1 MMRALPDMK
10 LFSTDLIDDM
20 HLTFEAVCSKL
31 GLAPTSDKATALVVT
46 KIVELAK
53 AGRRGEELT
62 KEALR
67 FFNSPMPA
75 NPPDSPRPTAP
86 ADAEP
91 PPRSPASL

>member
-20 HLTFEAVCSKL
+20 HLAFEAVCSKL
-31 GLAPTSDKATALVVT
+31 GLAPTSDKVTALVVT

-67 FFNSPMPA
+67 FFNSPMP
-75 NPPDSPRPTAP
+75 DSPRPTAR